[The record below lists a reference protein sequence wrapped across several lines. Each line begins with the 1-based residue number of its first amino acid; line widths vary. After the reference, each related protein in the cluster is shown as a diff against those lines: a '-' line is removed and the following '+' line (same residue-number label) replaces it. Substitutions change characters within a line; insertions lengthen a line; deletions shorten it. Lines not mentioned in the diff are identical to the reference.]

1 MTLPDDEFRVRH
13 LVEAAEKAIGYAAQR
28 ERVDLDTDELLR
40 LALTKLVEIVGEAA
54 KQVSAETR
62 GKHPA
67 VPWSAAARMRDR
79 LIHHYFDINLD
90 VLWATVTEDLRDL
103 LDALARSQ
111 AEMGPAEPGRYPRSD
126 RRRLRPPPLHGVV
139 DPVMTSLEL
148 ERDRVLMSLSKD
160 GAVLSADQ
168 LLGEPGLYAL
178 WPASGETLKQLGLKD
193 ASGETPLVHRP
204 MYIGKAEDSLA
215 ARVARKHLV
224 SGDTGHSTVRR
235 TLASL
240 LDLQSVPRRSGIR
253 TPTPKQLQT
262 MTTNFDL
269 SPQDDDTLTRWMAEH
284 IVLRATPSHWRPLRD
299 LELAVGAVL
308 RPPLDQDR
316 PPMWSPNP
324 WRDQVATARRRLGD
338 RAKAHVR

>member
-1 MTLPDDEFRVRH
+1 
-13 LVEAAEKAIGYAAQR
+13 
-28 ERVDLDTDELLR
+28 
-40 LALTKLVEIVGEAA
+40 
-54 KQVSAETR
+54 
-62 GKHPA
+62 
-67 VPWSAAARMRDR
+67 MRDR
-79 LIHHYFDINLD
+79 LIHHNFDINLD

-103 LDALARSQ
+103 LDALARSH

-126 RRRLRPPPLHGVV
+126 RRRLRPPALHGVV

-168 LLGEPGLYAL
+168 
-178 WPASGETLKQLGLKD
+178 
-193 ASGETPLVHRP
+193 
-204 MYIGKAEDSLA
+204 
-215 ARVARKHLV
+215 
-224 SGDTGHSTVRR
+224 
-235 TLASL
+235 
-240 LDLQSVPRRSGIR
+240 
-253 TPTPKQLQT
+253 TPKQLQT

-284 IVLRATPSHWRPLRD
+284 IVLRAAPSHWRPLRD

-316 PPMWSPNP
+316 PTMWSPNP
-324 WRDQVATARRRLGD
+324 WRDQVATARRRLRD